1 MTNSSAQDLV
11 LACTKNNDP
20 ETLNKIL
27 LMRDDEMSFD
37 NRGQSEN
44 PMIAASLANH
54 LQCMQLLY
62 KAGYRIRLADEDA
75 KAVRRSSMAAP
86 ETRVA
91 DSDRDPLK
99 DPVVR
104 FLHFKAFTNPLY
116 LSLDLAHGGNF
127 LSEDPIKR
135 AFILGQRAKM
145 LSEHFPEH
153 SVEYLK
159 IREQLK
165 TYAKDLLGQCN
176 NSQEVAILLKYSPK
190 AEGRQDP
197 LFIWAFSQEQ
207 KPFVAHP
214 YYQQFLRESLQVGM
228 GFSPTSSF
236 LKKFFSILS
245 VLLLFL
251 TYPLVILADSIF
263 REGTILFESPDKF
276 RIRESA
282 ERPKDVECGCIPGM
296 PESRFWHFF
305 REKMHCPS
313 YRIWVHAFCEIFF
326 IGILYISLSKPRR
339 HNEVCG
345 SKSQQIFADYLLYAM
360 VLHYLINDL
369 VEIVRRTRIFFSSF
383 WNVYTLVANIVL
395 FSGGFMT
402 RTVHELNDREEGKTN
417 CRADLPGADPLNIAV
432 TLISSGAI
440 LYGLRTARWF
450 LLHHRV
456 GPVIICFI
464 RVLKDV
470 IYVFL
475 VWVVVYMSF
484 ALGIWLLYKPFQAF
498 GECTTKYCVE
508 EKLVLDNKTMKGV
521 LTKMFWIVF
530 DGDGSD
536 QRIQHKSALNTT
548 EEFSME
554 FSHPMGLGLWAMYQ
568 GIVVILL
575 LNILIAMMV

>member
-1 MTNSSAQDLV
+1 M
-11 LACTKNNDP
+11 CTKNNDP
-20 ETLNKIL
+20 ETLKKIL
-27 LMRDDEMSFD
+27 LKRDNGVSFD
-37 NRGQSEN
+37 NGGQSEN

-75 KAVRRSSMAAP
+75 TAVSISMEEVP
-86 ETRVA
+86 ETRVE
-91 DSDRDPLK
+91 DTDQDPAQ

-104 FLHFKAFTNPLY
+104 FLHFKAFSNPLY
-116 LSLDLAHGGNF
+116 LSIDLAQGDT
-127 LSEDPIKR
+127 LAAEDPIKR
-135 AFILGQRAKM
+135 ANALGQRAK
-145 LSEHFPEH
+145 LLAEHFPEH

-159 IREQLK
+159 MQEQLK
-165 TYAKDLLGQCN
+165 TYVKDLLSQCS
-176 NSQEVAILLKYSPK
+176 NSQEIEVLLKYSPR
-190 AEGRQDP
+190 AQGRQDP
-197 LFIWAFSQEQ
+197 LFIWALSWEQ
-207 KPFVAHP
+207 KLFVAHP
-214 YYQQFLRESLQVGM
+214 YYQQFLRESLQAG
-228 GFSPTSSF
+228 GYSSTSSF
-236 LKKFFSILS
+236 IEKFFSILT

-263 REGTILFESPDKF
+263 REGTILFESPDVFK
-276 RIRESA
+276 ETMNTQ
-282 ERPKDVECGCIPGM
+282 RPEDVECECIPRTSER

-305 REKMHCPS
+305 RKRMHCPS
-313 YRIWVHAFCEIFF
+313 YRIWIHAFWEMFF
-326 IGILYISLSKPRR
+326 ICILYISLSKPRR
-339 HNEVCG
+339 QNDDCERRSG
-345 SKSQQIFADYLLYAM
+345 ANSEQIFADYLLYAM
-360 VLHYLINDL
+360 VLHYLINDV

-383 WNVYTLVANIVL
+383 WNVYTLMANVVL

-402 RTVHELNDREEGKTN
+402 RTFHKLNDEAGTTN
-417 CRADLPGADPLNIAV
+417 CRAELPGGDPLNIAV
-432 TLISSGAI
+432 TLIAFGAI

-484 ALGIWLLYKPFQAF
+484 ALGIWLLYKPFEAL
-498 GECTTKYCVE
+498 GECETEYCME
-508 EKLVLDNKTMKGV
+508 EKLVLDNRTMMGV
-521 LTKMFWIVF
+521 ATKMFWIVF

-548 EEFSME
+548 EVFSKE
-554 FSHPMGLGLWAMYQ
+554 FSHPTGLGLWAMYQ